1 VTKKIIQP
9 IILLAVVVA
18 IAVVVRNLTTPD
30 HKADHK
36 ADYKTASSPTRMVM
50 GTFVNITAVAA
61 DEETINKSFTA
72 AFDKLTA
79 VDEMMSDYKP
89 ESELSK
95 VNRDA
100 FKNPVKISDELFE
113 VIKTALEYSKKTEG
127 AFDITI
133 GPVVELWRRTEKE
146 GKKPTEKELAWAKAR
161 TGYEKLILDEQ
172 NRTIRFAVDGMIL
185 DLGAIAKGYAIDLA
199 VEAMKETGVAGGLI
213 DVGGDIRCFGVS
225 PKFNNVWRI
234 GMEDPTGTED
244 LLKIMN
250 LTDTAIATSGDYRR
264 FVMIDDKR
272 FSHII
277 NPQTTKS
284 AAELTSV
291 TVIATTAMQADAL
304 ATSVSVMGQQEG
316 LELIESLDGV
326 EAILIPA
333 GKELQFI
340 KTTGAAK
347 YISE

>member
-1 VTKKIIQP
+1 MIKKIIQP
-9 IILLAVVVA
+9 IIVLAA
-18 IAVVVRNLTTPD
+18 IAATAVVVRMLTTPD
-30 HKADHK
+30 YKA
-36 ADYKTASSPTRMVM
+36 ASSPVRMVM
-50 GTFVNITAVAA
+50 GTFVKITAVAA
-61 DEETINKSFTA
+61 DEATINKSFTA
-72 AFDKLTA
+72 AFDKLVA

-113 VIKTALEYSKKTEG
+113 VLRASVEYSKKTEG

-146 GKKPTEKELAWAKAR
+146 GAKPTEQELASAKAR
-161 TGYEKLILDEQ
+161 TGYEKLILDQQ
-172 NRTIRFAVDGMIL
+172 NKTVRFAVEGMIL

-234 GMEDPTGTED
+234 GMEDPSGAKD
-244 LLKIMN
+244 MLQVIQ

-264 FVMIDDKR
+264 FVMIDDKK

-291 TVIATTAMQADAL
+291 TVIAKTAMQADAL
-304 ATSVSVMGQQEG
+304 ATSVSVMGQQKG
-316 LELIESLDGV
+316 LELIESIPDV
-326 EAILIPA
+326 EAIVIPA

-340 KTTGAAK
+340 KTTGAAQ